1 MKRFSISIYYRD
13 SHIPSSHVE
22 CDASDISDLLSSLS
36 SDPAVFYQPENE
48 AGCAFKAGDSSH
60 VRR

>member
-13 SHIPSSHVE
+13 SHILSSHVE

-36 SDPAVFYQPENE
+36 SDPAVFCFFVYTI
-48 AGCAFKAGDSSH
+48 
-60 VRR
+60 